1 MTSTNPGQATFP
13 LNKPGWHWEVGS
25 GRCEVQLLAYSMGRE
40 LVVCL
45 YNENAHLGAIA
56 VGEYD
61 PASGRASTS
70 VITRTGHKDD
80 AVAAEAAHTIAKA
93 TRNAVCVMAGIHIDN
108 VTPQEIQQ
116 VVENCRV
123 AVGKLVEKITLS

>member
-1 MTSTNPGQATFP
+1 M
-13 LNKPGWHWEVGS
+13 
-25 GRCEVQLLAYSMGRE
+25 QLLAFSMGKE

-61 PASGRASTS
+61 PTSGRASTS

-80 AVAAEAAHTIAKA
+80 AVAAEAAHAIVKA
-93 TRNAVCVMAGIHIDN
+93 IRNAVCVMAGIHLDN

-116 VVENCRV
+116 VVENCRG
-123 AVGKLVEKITLS
+123 AVGKLVAKITPKE

>member
-1 MTSTNPGQATFP
+1 M
-13 LNKPGWHWEVGS
+13 
-25 GRCEVQLLAYSMGRE
+25 QLLAYYMGKE

-45 YNENAHLGAIA
+45 FNGNAHLGAIA

-61 PASGRASTS
+61 PVSGRASTS

-116 VVENCRV
+116 VVENCREIITN
-123 AVGKLVEKITLS
+123 LVNVLQ

>member
-1 MTSTNPGQATFP
+1 M
-13 LNKPGWHWEVGS
+13 
-25 GRCEVQLLAYSMGRE
+25 QLLAYYMGKE

-45 YNENAHLGAIA
+45 FNGNAHLGAIA

-61 PASGRASTS
+61 PVSGRASTS

-93 TRNAVCVMAGIHIDN
+93 TKKAACVMAGIHIDN
-108 VTPQEIQQ
+108 VTAQEIQQ
-116 VVENCRV
+116 VVENCREV
-123 AVGKLVEKITLS
+123 VGKLVNVLQ

>member
-1 MTSTNPGQATFP
+1 M
-13 LNKPGWHWEVGS
+13 
-25 GRCEVQLLAYSMGRE
+25 QLLAFFLGKE

-45 YNENAHLGAIA
+45 YNENAHLGAVV

-61 PASGRASTS
+61 PVSGRASTS

-80 AVAAEAAHTIAKA
+80 AVAVEAAHTIAKA
-93 TRNAVCVMAGIHIDN
+93 TRQAVCVMAGIHIDN

-116 VVENCRV
+116 VVENCKGVV
-123 AVGKLVEKITLS
+123 AKLVTAITKKR

>member
-1 MTSTNPGQATFP
+1 
-13 LNKPGWHWEVGS
+13 
-25 GRCEVQLLAYSMGRE
+25 MGNE

-61 PASGRASTS
+61 PVSGRASTS

-108 VTPQEIQQ
+108 VTPQEIAQ
-116 VVENCRV
+116 VVENCRDV
-123 AVGKLVEKITLS
+123 VGRLIATITPEE

>member
-1 MTSTNPGQATFP
+1 M
-13 LNKPGWHWEVGS
+13 
-25 GRCEVQLLAYSMGRE
+25 QLLAFSMGNE

-116 VVENCRV
+116 VVENGREIIT
-123 AVGKLVEKITLS
+123 KLVDVLQ

>member
-13 LNKPGWHWEVGS
+13 LNRPGWHWEVGN
-25 GRCEVQLLAYSMGRE
+25 GRWEVQLLAYYMGKE

-45 YNENAHLGAIA
+45 YNGNAHLGAVA

-108 VTPQEIQQ
+108 VTPQEIVQ
-116 VVENCRV
+116 VVENCREII
-123 AVGKLVEKITLS
+123 ANLVNVLQ